1 MATGANANYWKDA
14 RLPGVLKHSLLKRYL
29 PVFLIRTSLIAG
41 RAAYFDGFAGRGTY
55 GNGGLGSAGQ
65 MLEFAVGQQYGK
77 NKLPLSLFLCER
89 DAESFEV
96 LDQLCEKYR
105 SKNIDVRTRRDD
117 ANAYLRDSLPAFSA
131 MPAFLFLDPCGVG
144 IPFEDLVAALNRGGD
159 KPWPPTEVLI
169 NFSLEAL
176 RRIAGHV
183 TSPTPNEATMR
194 TLDTSLGGD
203 WWRAHFAGGVTDQAV
218 NAVLDEFGRR
228 LEAAT
233 GMTLIAIP
241 VQRAP
246 THKPIYYLIFGT
258 RHPAGIWNFAHCAA
272 KAIEDW
278 WAEVRA
284 KKEQLEGPALFDV
297 TPQIS
302 EVEADAVPIIAAQIE
317 YLTRTYGEI
326 RLGDYPAE
334 VFGPFLG
341 RVRESTARAAV
352 KYLHKSGRTPSTGVG
367 GKPED
372 LKVAPAQDAT
382 EDGISSHS

>member
-29 PVFLIRTSLIAG
+29 PVFLIRTSSRAR
-41 RAAYFDGFAGRGTY
+41 RAAYFDGFAGRGLY
-55 GNGGLGSAGQ
+55 ENGKLGSAGQ
-65 MLEFAVGQQYGK
+65 MLEFAVGQQYG
-77 NKLPLSLFLCER
+77 NRNTPLSLFLCER
-89 DAESFEV
+89 DPESFEV
-96 LDQLCEKYR
+96 LDQLCDKYR
-105 SKNIDVRTRRDD
+105 SRNIDVRTRRDD

-144 IPFEDLVAALNRGGD
+144 IPFEDLVAAMNRGGD
-159 KPWPPTEVLI
+159 KLWPPTEVMI

-176 RRIAGHV
+176 RRIGGIV
-183 TSPTPNEATMR
+183 TAAKPIEATMKA
-194 TLDTSLGGD
+194 LDTSLGGD
-203 WWRAHFAGGVTDQAV
+203 WWRAYFREMPRAQAV
-218 NAVLDEFGRR
+218 EAVVDEFGRR

-241 VQRAP
+241 VRRAP

-258 RHPAGIWNFAHCAA
+258 RHPAGIWHFAHCAA
-272 KAIEDW
+272 KATEDW
-278 WAEVRA
+278 WAGVRA
-284 KKEQLEGPALFDV
+284 KQEQVEGPALFDA

-302 EVEADAVPIIAAQIE
+302 EVEAEAVPIIAAQIQF
-317 YLTRTYGEI
+317 LARTHGEI
-326 RLGDYPAE
+326 RLGDFPAE

-352 KYLHKSGRTPSTGVG
+352 KHLHRAGLTPSTGVG

-372 LKVAPAQDAT
+372 LRVAPAQDAT
-382 EDGISSHS
+382 EDGISSQS

>member
-29 PVFLIRTSLIAG
+29 PVFLIRTSSVAG
-41 RAAYFDGFAGRGTY
+41 RAAYFDGFAGRGIY
-55 GNGGLGSAGQ
+55 ENGKLGSAGQ
-65 MLEFAVGQQYGK
+65 MLEFAVGQQFGNRK
-77 NKLPLSLFLCER
+77 VPLSLFLCER
-89 DAESFEV
+89 DAESFAV

-105 SKNIDVRTRRDD
+105 SKGIDVRTRRDD
-117 ANAYLRDSLPAFSA
+117 ATAYLRDSLPAFST

-159 KPWPPTEVLI
+159 KPWPPTEVMI

-176 RRIAGHV
+176 RRIGGIV
-183 TSPTPNEATMR
+183 TSPKPIEASMK
-194 TLDTSLGGD
+194 TLDTSLGGS
-203 WWRAHFAGGVTDQAV
+203 WWRDYFRDMPPAKAV
-218 NAVLDEFGRR
+218 DAVVDEFGRR
-228 LEAAT
+228 LEEAT

-241 VQRAP
+241 VHRAP
-246 THKPIYYLIFGT
+246 KQKPLYYLIFGT

-272 KAIEDW
+272 KATEDW

-284 KKEQLEGPALFDV
+284 KQEQVEGPTLFDV
-297 TPQIS
+297 TPQITD
-302 EVEADAVPIIAAQIE
+302 VEADAVPIIAAQIE
-317 YLTRTYGEI
+317 YLTRTHGEI
-326 RLGDYPAE
+326 RLGDFPAE

-341 RVRESTARAAV
+341 RVRDSAARAAV
-352 KYLHKSGRTPSTGVG
+352 KHLHKSGRTPSTGVG